1 MCEFYLNQT
10 IGIENLEIILV
21 DDKSTDNTV
30 ERLKQYEVAYPEQ
43 IMLILCEKNGRQG
56 TARNIGMSYA
66 TGEYISFVDSDDWIR
81 KDMYEILTT
90 LIEETNADIVQFDF
104 KPGEEGELDIP
115 LETVEYNCYDFSD
128 EDQKR
133 GYLLSSEIYN
143 ESCTR
148 KIYKRELEN
157 KIICNIANMK
167 ICGLRKAM
175 DIYYSSNVPGKIEKE
190 MGDVRELDVQALTK
204 EAMKRK
210 REFLR

>member
-1 MCEFYLNQT
+1 MLKISIIIPCYNVEKYIDKCMNSILNQT

-81 KDMYEILTT
+81 KDMYEILMT

-115 LETVEYNCYDFSD
+115 LETVE
-128 EDQKR
+128 
-133 GYLLSSEIYN
+133 
-143 ESCTR
+143 
-148 KIYKRELEN
+148 
-157 KIICNIANMK
+157 
-167 ICGLRKAM
+167 
-175 DIYYSSNVPGKIEKE
+175 
-190 MGDVRELDVQALTK
+190 
-204 EAMKRK
+204 
-210 REFLR
+210 